1 MLMNILSCRYL
12 ANVCISDYFVFS
24 VYNRSITF
32 HYNFSWL
39 CYSIESSSVIIIIDG
54 ILFSFA
60 HMRFSMI
67 FLIVFVF
74 LVLKLIS
81 FVEHWKKKSKIIQP
95 KTKKKKTTETE
106 KTSNTEVEKKH
117 THREFIHWH
126 AKQSVRFVLRKQKA
140 EKQRIRWK
148 KRKKEPIFVLN
159 CWCYWCHRCHCCF
172 ILIYMIAIATDPCL
186 CSKQHANMAQNTQW
200 QSVSVFCFP
209 FTRLVLHC
217 TCSHQF
223 NLHNVF
229 EPSKICMWFY
239 LKR

>member
-95 KTKKKKTTETE
+95 KTKKKKNDRNREDKQYRSRE
-106 KTSNTEVEKKH
+106 KTHTPWIHTLTCKTVSPVRFKKTKSRKTTHSMEEEKKRADFRVELLMLLMPPMPLLLYINLYDCNCDRSMSVLKTTCQHGPKH
-117 THREFIHWH
+117 TMAIC
-126 AKQSVRFVLRKQKA
+126 
-140 EKQRIRWK
+140 I
-148 KRKKEPIFVLN
+148 
-159 CWCYWCHRCHCCF
+159 CF
-172 ILIYMIAIATDPCL
+172 LFLFYSA
-186 CSKQHANMAQNTQW
+186 H
-200 QSVSVFCFP
+200 
-209 FTRLVLHC
+209 FTLHLF
-217 TCSHQF
+217 SSIQF
-223 NLHNVF
+223 T
-229 EPSKICMWFY
+229 
-239 LKR
+239 

>member
-1 MLMNILSCRYL
+1 MLNQIKLNGKTFLLLLFQNSWCMLLNILSCRYL

-95 KTKKKKTTETE
+95 KTKKKKRP
-106 KTSNTEVEKKH
+106 KPRRQAIQKQRKN
-117 THREFIHWH
+117 THREFIH
-126 AKQSVRFVLRKQKA
+126 
-140 EKQRIRWK
+140 
-148 KRKKEPIFVLN
+148 
-159 CWCYWCHRCHCCF
+159 
-172 ILIYMIAIATDPCL
+172 
-186 CSKQHANMAQNTQW
+186 
-200 QSVSVFCFP
+200 
-209 FTRLVLHC
+209 
-217 TCSHQF
+217 
-223 NLHNVF
+223 
-229 EPSKICMWFY
+229 
-239 LKR
+239 